1 MLDPVVNAA
10 RILWEFYNVHKDPV
24 NLLLTTAFSGFGLT
38 GLNWW
43 REKQQKRRRARIAGD
58 SLPFRVVRPNQDV
71 FPAIFGRERAEYLY
85 PSLIDWDIPL
95 QDRELDINHL
105 AEIIRLLNDDQWVI
119 ITGPAGIGK
128 TREMAEVAL
137 RFIRRG
143 WTVMVF
149 TGTLEGDQFPREQ
162 FLDVRRNVLFIF
174 DDLHIQ
180 MRRSE
185 PTRENRATE
194 EQSLPTDR
202 PLQERLLAALDHCDS
217 VHIPDTRIKVLATA
231 RDETVSD
238 DPRLVSP
245 WEMLQWERYPLWR
258 RFTRYRLPKPENQA
272 VASWLERVSNL
283 TGIQLECPPEE
294 IAGCNDG
301 TFQNLVNNFEILL
314 AGDSQEGRSLS
325 LSRENFKDTLRGS
338 WEKCYQDAFKLEPLA
353 KELYDAVYLLQQ
365 ANIPLKAFVVER
377 VALMLVRGNRWQKVR
392 YQWRIKKALEKLEAR
407 EGILSPRDGQIEGKD
422 KLLSLED
429 YLEKLLGL
437 FLALLDR
444 FPVEVKEAL
453 DKVSNK
459 LYDKQNYTESLR
471 GYDALVKYFPED
483 ETFQLMR
490 GNNLYYLVRYADALD
505 CFNQATEIKPDYFR
519 AWTNKGLIIEKI
531 DVLEGAEKEATALE
545 YYDRALAI
553 NPDDA
558 LTLVNKG
565 SLLGELGKKE
575 EALELYKQAINND
588 PNYYRAY
595 YAQGLEFSE
604 MNRYEESIS
613 AYAQA
618 IEVKP
623 DFVAAWLGKG
633 NQLANLGRYEEALS
647 AYQEAIRLKPD
658 DEAAWYN
665 KGLIFGNLK
674 RYEEALSAYQEAIRL
689 KPDYEAAWHNK
700 GNQLANLGRYEEA
713 LSAYE
718 EAIRLKPDY
727 TSAIDSRNLVINKTY
742 SIRKRLN
749 FYENELSKLKNGN
762 DKNLIILVIDYLEL
776 SKISKY
782 ELDNDIL
789 SYQLLYKAYQLSSLN
804 NLPVVERCSAL
815 LKKVYLYP
823 SLLISLAR
831 YKEADEYIKNWLPIF
846 QDSNDREGM
855 DAMLDPQ
862 TVQSSSSLLNIGN
875 ELGDLGRYEEAI
887 AAYDEAIKIDPND
900 PDLWHN
906 KGNQLANLGRYEE
919 ALSAYEEAIRL
930 KPDYEA
936 AWYSKGA
943 CLGNLGRYEEAIA
956 AYDEAIKLKADYIE
970 AIFNKAMLLKE
981 LGHQDIANQQFH
993 LIVETCQQ
1001 YKNKDNQTIDFWN
1014 VYAASLTCL
1023 GQYEDV
1029 EQILQKAIASN
1040 PNYPPTN
1047 YNLAC
1052 YYAIQDNIP
1061 LAVEYLAKAIQLRSI
1076 NREQAKKDPD
1086 FDKIRQDPRFIEL
1099 ISDNF

>member
-258 RFTRYRLPKPENQA
+258 RFTRYRLPRPENQA
-272 VASWLERVSNL
+272 AASWLVNVSNR

-294 IAGCNDG
+294 IAQRNDG

-338 WEKCYQDAFKLEPLA
+338 WKKCYQDAFKLEPLA
-353 KELYDAVYLLQQ
+353 KELYDAVDLLQQ

-407 EGILSPRDGQIEGKD
+407 EGILSPRDGQIEGKGE
-422 KLLSLED
+422 LLSLED

-483 ETFQLMR
+483 ETFQKMR
-490 GNNLYYLVRYADALD
+490 GNNLY
-505 CFNQATEIKPDYFR
+505 C
-519 AWTNKGLIIEKI
+519 
-531 DVLEGAEKEATALE
+531 
-545 YYDRALAI
+545 
-553 NPDDA
+553 
-558 LTLVNKG
+558 
-565 SLLGELGKKE
+565 
-575 EALELYKQAINND
+575 LEL
-588 PNYYRAY
+588 
-595 YAQGLEFSE
+595 
-604 MNRYEESIS
+604 
-613 AYAQA
+613 
-618 IEVKP
+618 
-623 DFVAAWLGKG
+623 
-633 NQLANLGRYEEALS
+633 YEEALS
-647 AYQEAIRLKPD
+647 ADEQVVRLKPNS
-658 DEAAWYN
+658 ELPWLN
-665 KGLIFGNLK
+665 KGLTFGKLK
-674 RYEEALSAYQEAIRL
+674 
-689 KPDYEAAWHNK
+689 
-700 GNQLANLGRYEEA
+700 RYEEA

-727 TSAIDSRNLVINKTY
+727 EAAWLNKG
-742 SIRKRLN
+742 S
-749 FYENELSKLKNGN
+749 
-762 DKNLIILVIDYLEL
+762 
-776 SKISKY
+776 
-782 ELDNDIL
+782 
-789 SYQLLYKAYQLSSLN
+789 QLA
-804 NLPVVERCSAL
+804 
-815 LKKVYLYP
+815 
-823 SLLISLAR
+823 
-831 YKEADEYIKNWLPIF
+831 
-846 QDSNDREGM
+846 
-855 DAMLDPQ
+855 
-862 TVQSSSSLLNIGN
+862 
-875 ELGDLGRYEEAI
+875 DLGRYEEALS
-887 AAYDEAIKIDPND
+887 AYDEAIRLK
-900 PDLWHN
+900 PDYEVAWAV

-930 KPDYEA
+930 KPDYET
-936 AWYSKGA
+936 AWFCKGSQ
-943 CLGNLGRYEEAIA
+943 LGNLERYEEAIA
-956 AYDEAIKLKADYIE
+956 AYDEAIKFKADYIE
-970 AIFNKAMLLKE
+970 AIFNKAILLKK
-981 LGHQDIANQQFH
+981 LGHQDIVNQQFH

-1023 GQYEDV
+1023 GQYEEV
-1029 EQILQKAIASN
+1029 EQILQKALAIN
-1040 PNYPPTN
+1040 PNHPNTN

-1061 LAVEYLAKAIQLRSI
+1061 LAVEYLAKAIQLRPSD
-1076 NREQAKKDPD
+1076 REQAKKDSD

>member
-105 AEIIRLLNDDQWVI
+105 AEIIKFLNDDKWVI
-119 ITGPAGIGK
+119 ITGPTGIGK
-128 TREMAEVAL
+128 TREMAEVAH
-137 RFIRRG
+137 RFSRRG

-149 TGTLEGDQFPREQ
+149 TGILEGDRFPQEQ
-162 FLDVRRNVLFIF
+162 FQDVRRNVLFVF

-180 MRRSE
+180 MRRSQ

-202 PLQERLLAALDHCDS
+202 PLQERLLAALDHCDRFY
-217 VHIPDTRIKVLATA
+217 IPDRRIKVLATA

-407 EGILSPRDGQIEGKD
+407 EGILSPRDGQIEGKG

-453 DKVSNK
+453 DKVSDK

-471 GYDALVKYFPED
+471 GYDALVKYFPKD
-483 ETFQLMR
+483 ENFQLMR
-490 GNNLYYLVRYADALD
+490 GNSLYYLKMYEEAISACEEAIRL
-505 CFNQATEIKPDYFR
+505 KSDYEA
-519 AWTNKGLIIEKI
+519 AWYNKGVI
-531 DVLEGAEKEATALE
+531 
-545 YYDRALAI
+545 
-553 NPDDA
+553 
-558 LTLVNKG
+558 
-565 SLLGELGKKE
+565 
-575 EALELYKQAINND
+575 
-588 PNYYRAY
+588 
-595 YAQGLEFSE
+595 F
-604 MNRYEESIS
+604 
-613 AYAQA
+613 
-618 IEVKP
+618 
-623 DFVAAWLGKG
+623 G
-633 NQLANLGRYEEALS
+633 NLKRYEEALS
-647 AYQEAIRLKPD
+647 AYDEAIRLKPD

-936 AWYSKGA
+936 AWLNKGNQLA
-943 CLGNLGRYEEAIA
+943 NLGRYEEALSAYDEAIRLKPDYEAAWFCKGSQLGNLGRYEEAIA

-1023 GQYEDV
+1023 GQYEEV
-1029 EQILQKAIASN
+1029 EQILQKALAIN
-1040 PNYPPTN
+1040 PNHPNTN

-1061 LAVEYLAKAIQLRSI
+1061 LAVEYLAKAIQLRPSD
-1076 NREQAKKDPD
+1076 REQAKKDSD

>member
-180 MRRSE
+180 MRRSQ

-258 RFTRYRLPKPENQA
+258 RFTRYRLPRPENQA
-272 VASWLERVSNL
+272 AASWLVNVSNR

-294 IAGCNDG
+294 IAQRNDG

-338 WEKCYQDAFKLEPLA
+338 WKKCYQDAFKLEPLA
-353 KELYDAVYLLQQ
+353 KELYDAVDLLQQ

-407 EGILSPRDGQIEGKD
+407 EGILSPRDGQIEGKGE
-422 KLLSLED
+422 LLSLED

-483 ETFQLMR
+483 ETFQKMR
-490 GNNLYYLVRYADALD
+490 GNNLY
-505 CFNQATEIKPDYFR
+505 C
-519 AWTNKGLIIEKI
+519 
-531 DVLEGAEKEATALE
+531 
-545 YYDRALAI
+545 
-553 NPDDA
+553 
-558 LTLVNKG
+558 
-565 SLLGELGKKE
+565 
-575 EALELYKQAINND
+575 LEL
-588 PNYYRAY
+588 
-595 YAQGLEFSE
+595 
-604 MNRYEESIS
+604 
-613 AYAQA
+613 
-618 IEVKP
+618 
-623 DFVAAWLGKG
+623 
-633 NQLANLGRYEEALS
+633 YEEALS
-647 AYQEAIRLKPD
+647 ADEQVVRLKPNS
-658 DEAAWYN
+658 ELPWLN
-665 KGLIFGNLK
+665 KGLTFGKLK
-674 RYEEALSAYQEAIRL
+674 
-689 KPDYEAAWHNK
+689 
-700 GNQLANLGRYEEA
+700 RYEEA

-718 EAIRLKPDY
+718 EAIRL
-727 TSAIDSRNLVINKTY
+727 
-742 SIRKRLN
+742 
-749 FYENELSKLKNGN
+749 
-762 DKNLIILVIDYLEL
+762 
-776 SKISKY
+776 
-782 ELDNDIL
+782 
-789 SYQLLYKAYQLSSLN
+789 
-804 NLPVVERCSAL
+804 
-815 LKKVYLYP
+815 
-823 SLLISLAR
+823 
-831 YKEADEYIKNWLPIF
+831 
-846 QDSNDREGM
+846 
-855 DAMLDPQ
+855 
-862 TVQSSSSLLNIGN
+862 
-875 ELGDLGRYEEAI
+875 
-887 AAYDEAIKIDPND
+887 
-900 PDLWHN
+900 
-906 KGNQLANLGRYEE
+906 
-919 ALSAYEEAIRL
+919 
-930 KPDYEA
+930 
-936 AWYSKGA
+936 
-943 CLGNLGRYEEAIA
+943 
-956 AYDEAIKLKADYIE
+956 
-970 AIFNKAMLLKE
+970 
-981 LGHQDIANQQFH
+981 
-993 LIVETCQQ
+993 
-1001 YKNKDNQTIDFWN
+1001 
-1014 VYAASLTCL
+1014 
-1023 GQYEDV
+1023 
-1029 EQILQKAIASN
+1029 
-1040 PNYPPTN
+1040 
-1047 YNLAC
+1047 
-1052 YYAIQDNIP
+1052 
-1061 LAVEYLAKAIQLRSI
+1061 
-1076 NREQAKKDPD
+1076 
-1086 FDKIRQDPRFIEL
+1086 
-1099 ISDNF
+1099 

>member
-119 ITGPAGIGK
+119 ITGPTGIGK
-128 TREMAEVAL
+128 TREMAEVAH
-137 RFIRRG
+137 RFSRRG

-149 TGTLEGDQFPREQ
+149 TGILEGDRFPQEQ
-162 FLDVRRNVLFIF
+162 FQDVRRNVLFVF

-180 MRRSE
+180 MRRSQ

-407 EGILSPRDGQIEGKD
+407 EGILSPRDGQIEGKGE
-422 KLLSLED
+422 LLSLED

-453 DKVSNK
+453 DKVSDK

-483 ETFQLMR
+483 ETFQKMR
-490 GNNLYYLVRYADALD
+490 GNNLYCLELYEEALSADEQVVRLKPNSELPWLNKGLTFGKLKRYEEALS
-505 CFNQATEIKPDYFR
+505 AYEEAIRLKPDYEA
-519 AWTNKGLIIEKI
+519 AWL
-531 DVLEGAEKEATALE
+531 
-545 YYDRALAI
+545 
-553 NPDDA
+553 
-558 LTLVNKG
+558 NKG
-565 SLLGELGKKE
+565 SQLADLGRYE
-575 EALELYKQAINND
+575 EALSAYEEAIRLKPDYEAAWLGKGNQLANL
-588 PNYYRAY
+588 
-595 YAQGLEFSE
+595 G
-604 MNRYEESIS
+604 RYEEALS
-613 AYAQA
+613 AYEEA
-618 IEVKP
+618 IRLKP
-623 DFVAAWLGKG
+623 DYEAAWLGKGNQLGNLGRYEEALSAYEEAIRLKPDYEAAWLGKG

-647 AYQEAIRLKPD
+647 AYQ
-658 DEAAWYN
+658 
-665 KGLIFGNLK
+665 
-674 RYEEALSAYQEAIRL
+674 
-689 KPDYEAAWHNK
+689 
-700 GNQLANLGRYEEA
+700 
-713 LSAYE
+713 

-919 ALSAYEEAIRL
+919 ALSAYDEAIRL
-930 KPDYEA
+930 KPDYDY
-936 AWYSKGA
+936 AWLNKGNQ
-943 CLGNLGRYEEAIA
+943 LENLERYEEAIA

-970 AIFNKAMLLKE
+970 AIFNKAILLKK
-981 LGHQDIANQQFH
+981 LGHQDIGNQQFH
-993 LIVETCQQ
+993 LIIETCQQ

-1023 GQYEDV
+1023 GQYEEV
-1029 EQILQKAIASN
+1029 EQILQKALAIN
-1040 PNYPPTN
+1040 PNHPNTN

-1061 LAVEYLAKAIQLRSI
+1061 LAVEYLAKAIQLRPSD
-1076 NREQAKKDPD
+1076 REQAKKDSD

>member
-119 ITGPAGIGK
+119 ITGPTGIGK
-128 TREMAEVAL
+128 TREMAEVAH
-137 RFIRRG
+137 RFSRRG

-149 TGTLEGDQFPREQ
+149 TGILEGDRFPQEQ
-162 FLDVRRNVLFIF
+162 FQDVRRNVLFVF

-407 EGILSPRDGQIEGKD
+407 EGILSPRDGQIEGKGE
-422 KLLSLED
+422 LLSLED

-444 FPVEVKEAL
+444 FPLEVKEAL

-459 LYDKQNYTESLR
+459 LYDEQNYTESLR
-471 GYDALVKYFPED
+471 GYDSLVKYFPKD
-483 ETFQLMR
+483 ENFQLMR
-490 GNNLYYLVRYADALD
+490 GNSLYYL
-505 CFNQATEIKPDYFR
+505 K
-519 AWTNKGLIIEKI
+519 
-531 DVLEGAEKEATALE
+531 
-545 YYDRALAI
+545 
-553 NPDDA
+553 
-558 LTLVNKG
+558 
-565 SLLGELGKKE
+565 
-575 EALELYKQAINND
+575 
-588 PNYYRAY
+588 
-595 YAQGLEFSE
+595 
-604 MNRYEESIS
+604 M
-613 AYAQA
+613 
-618 IEVKP
+618 
-623 DFVAAWLGKG
+623 
-633 NQLANLGRYEEALS
+633 YEEALS
-647 AYQEAIRLKPD
+647 AYEEAIRLKPD
-658 DEAAWYN
+658 YDYAWYN

-689 KPDYEAAWHNK
+689 KPDDDYAWLNK
-700 GNQLANLGRYEEA
+700 GNQLENLGRYEEA
-713 LSAYE
+713 LSAYQ

-875 ELGDLGRYEEAI
+875 ELGDLGRYEEA
-887 AAYDEAIKIDPND
+887 
-900 PDLWHN
+900 
-906 KGNQLANLGRYEE
+906 
-919 ALSAYEEAIRL
+919 LSAYEEAIRL
-930 KPDYEA
+930 KPDYET
-936 AWYSKGA
+936 AWFCKGSQ
-943 CLGNLGRYEEAIA
+943 LGNLERYEEAIA

-1023 GQYEDV
+1023 GQYEEV
-1029 EQILQKAIASN
+1029 EQILQKALAIN
-1040 PNYPPTN
+1040 PNHPNTN

-1061 LAVEYLAKAIQLRSI
+1061 LAVEYLAKAIQLRPSD
-1076 NREQAKKDPD
+1076 REQAKKDSD

>member
-180 MRRSE
+180 MRRSQ

-258 RFTRYRLPKPENQA
+258 RFTRYRLPRPENQA
-272 VASWLERVSNL
+272 AASWLVNVSNR

-294 IAGCNDG
+294 IAQRNDG

-353 KELYDAVYLLQQ
+353 KELYDAVDLLQQ

-407 EGILSPRDGQIEGKD
+407 EGILSPRDGQIEGKGE
-422 KLLSLED
+422 LLSLED

-459 LYDKQNYTESLR
+459 LYDEQNYTESLR
-471 GYDALVKYFPED
+471 GYDSLVKYFPED
-483 ETFQLMR
+483 ETFQKMR
-490 GNNLYYLVRYADALD
+490 GNNLYYLELYEEAISAYEEAIRL
-505 CFNQATEIKPDYFR
+505 KPDY
-519 AWTNKGLIIEKI
+519 E
-531 DVLEGAEKEATALE
+531 
-545 YYDRALAI
+545 
-553 NPDDA
+553 
-558 LTLVNKG
+558 
-565 SLLGELGKKE
+565 
-575 EALELYKQAINND
+575 
-588 PNYYRAY
+588 
-595 YAQGLEFSE
+595 
-604 MNRYEESIS
+604 
-613 AYAQA
+613 
-618 IEVKP
+618 
-623 DFVAAWLGKG
+623 AAWLGKGNQLANLGRYEEALSAYEEAIRLKPDYEAAWLGKGNQLANLGRYEEALSAYDEAIRLKPDYEAAWLNKG

-658 DEAAWYN
+658 YEAAWLG
-665 KGLIFGNLK
+665 KGNQLADLG
-674 RYEEALSAYQEAIRL
+674 RYEEALSAYEEAIRL

-727 TSAIDSRNLVINKTY
+727 DYAW
-742 SIRKRLN
+742 
-749 FYENELSKLKNGN
+749 NGKGN
-762 DKNLIILVIDYLEL
+762 
-776 SKISKY
+776 
-782 ELDNDIL
+782 
-789 SYQLLYKAYQLSSLN
+789 QL
-804 NLPVVERCSAL
+804 
-815 LKKVYLYP
+815 
-823 SLLISLAR
+823 
-831 YKEADEYIKNWLPIF
+831 
-846 QDSNDREGM
+846 
-855 DAMLDPQ
+855 
-862 TVQSSSSLLNIGN
+862 GN
-875 ELGDLGRYEEAI
+875 LGRYEEALS
-887 AAYDEAIKIDPND
+887 AYEEAIRLKPNNEVG
-900 PDLWHN
+900 WTG
-906 KGNQLANLGRYEE
+906 KGNQLGNLGRYEE

-930 KPDYEA
+930 KPDYET
-936 AWYSKGA
+936 AWFCKGSQ
-943 CLGNLGRYEEAIA
+943 LGNLERYEEAIA
-956 AYDEAIKLKADYIE
+956 AYDEAIKLKAI
-970 AIFNKAMLLKE
+970 LLKK
-981 LGHQDIANQQFH
+981 LGHQDIGNQQFH
-993 LIVETCQQ
+993 LIIETCQQ

-1023 GQYEDV
+1023 GQYEEV
-1029 EQILQKAIASN
+1029 EQILQKALAIN
-1040 PNYPPTN
+1040 PNHPNTN

-1061 LAVEYLAKAIQLRSI
+1061 LAVEYLAKAIQLRPSD
-1076 NREQAKKDPD
+1076 REQAKKDSD

>member
-119 ITGPAGIGK
+119 ITGPTGIGK
-128 TREMAEVAL
+128 TREMAEVAH
-137 RFIRRG
+137 RFSRRG

-149 TGTLEGDQFPREQ
+149 TGILEGDRFPQEQ
-162 FLDVRRNVLFIF
+162 FQDVRRNVLFVF

-180 MRRSE
+180 MRRSQ

-272 VASWLERVSNL
+272 AASWLVNVSNR

-294 IAGCNDG
+294 IAQRNDG

-407 EGILSPRDGQIEGKD
+407 EGILSPRDGQIEGKGE
-422 KLLSLED
+422 LLSLED

-444 FPVEVKEAL
+444 FPLEVKEAL

-459 LYDKQNYTESLR
+459 LYDEQNYTESLR
-471 GYDALVKYFPED
+471 GYDSLVKYFPKD
-483 ETFQLMR
+483 ENFQLMR
-490 GNNLYYLVRYADALD
+490 GNSLYYLKMYEEALS
-505 CFNQATEIKPDYFR
+505 AYEEAIRLKPDYDY
-519 AWTNKGLIIEKI
+519 AWYNKGFI
-531 DVLEGAEKEATALE
+531 
-545 YYDRALAI
+545 
-553 NPDDA
+553 
-558 LTLVNKG
+558 
-565 SLLGELGKKE
+565 
-575 EALELYKQAINND
+575 
-588 PNYYRAY
+588 
-595 YAQGLEFSE
+595 F
-604 MNRYEESIS
+604 
-613 AYAQA
+613 
-618 IEVKP
+618 
-623 DFVAAWLGKG
+623 G
-633 NQLANLGRYEEALS
+633 NLKRYEEALS
-647 AYQEAIRLKPD
+647 AYDEAIRLKPD

-674 RYEEALSAYQEAIRL
+674 RYEEALSACNQAIKL
-689 KPDYEAAWHNK
+689 KPDYEVAWAVK

-919 ALSAYEEAIRL
+919 ALSAYDEAIRL
-930 KPDYEA
+930 KPDYDY
-936 AWYSKGA
+936 AWLNKGNQ
-943 CLGNLGRYEEAIA
+943 LENLERYEEAIA

-970 AIFNKAMLLKE
+970 AIFNKAILLKK
-981 LGHQDIANQQFH
+981 LGHQDIGNQQFH
-993 LIVETCQQ
+993 LIIETCQQ

-1023 GQYEDV
+1023 GQYEEV
-1029 EQILQKAIASN
+1029 EQILQKALAIN
-1040 PNYPPTN
+1040 PNHPNTN

-1061 LAVEYLAKAIQLRSI
+1061 LAVEYLAKAIQLRPSD
-1076 NREQAKKDPD
+1076 REQAKKDSD

>member
-180 MRRSE
+180 MRRSQ

-258 RFTRYRLPKPENQA
+258 RFTRYRLPRPENQA
-272 VASWLERVSNL
+272 AASWLVNVSNR

-294 IAGCNDG
+294 IAQRNDG

-353 KELYDAVYLLQQ
+353 KELYDAVDLLQQ

-407 EGILSPRDGQIEGKD
+407 EGILSPRDGQIEGKGE
-422 KLLSLED
+422 LLSLED

-459 LYDKQNYTESLR
+459 LYDEQNYTESLR
-471 GYDALVKYFPED
+471 GYDSLVKYFPED
-483 ETFQLMR
+483 ETFQKMR
-490 GNNLYYLVRYADALD
+490 GNNLYYLELYEEAISAYEEAIRL
-505 CFNQATEIKPDYFR
+505 KPDY
-519 AWTNKGLIIEKI
+519 E
-531 DVLEGAEKEATALE
+531 
-545 YYDRALAI
+545 
-553 NPDDA
+553 
-558 LTLVNKG
+558 
-565 SLLGELGKKE
+565 
-575 EALELYKQAINND
+575 
-588 PNYYRAY
+588 
-595 YAQGLEFSE
+595 
-604 MNRYEESIS
+604 
-613 AYAQA
+613 
-618 IEVKP
+618 
-623 DFVAAWLGKG
+623 AAWLGKGNQLANLGRYEEALSAYEEAIRLKPDYEAAWLGKGNQLANLGRYEEALSAYDEAIRLKPDYEAAWLNKG

-658 DEAAWYN
+658 YEAAWLG
-665 KGLIFGNLK
+665 KGNQLADLG
-674 RYEEALSAYQEAIRL
+674 RYEEALSAYEEAIRL

-727 TSAIDSRNLVINKTY
+727 
-742 SIRKRLN
+742 
-749 FYENELSKLKNGN
+749 
-762 DKNLIILVIDYLEL
+762 
-776 SKISKY
+776 
-782 ELDNDIL
+782 
-789 SYQLLYKAYQLSSLN
+789 
-804 NLPVVERCSAL
+804 
-815 LKKVYLYP
+815 
-823 SLLISLAR
+823 
-831 YKEADEYIKNWLPIF
+831 EA
-846 QDSNDREGM
+846 
-855 DAMLDPQ
+855 A
-862 TVQSSSSLLNIGN
+862 
-875 ELGDLGRYEEAI
+875 
-887 AAYDEAIKIDPND
+887 
-900 PDLWHN
+900 WHN

-930 KPDYEA
+930 KPDYDY
-936 AWYSKGA
+936 AWNGKGNQ
-943 CLGNLGRYEEAIA
+943 LGNLGRYEEALSAYEEAIRLKPNNEVGWTGKGNQLGNLGRYEEALSAYEEAIRLKPDYETAWFCKGSQLGNLERYEEAIA

-970 AIFNKAMLLKE
+970 AIFNKAILLKK
-981 LGHQDIANQQFH
+981 LGHQDIGNQQFH
-993 LIVETCQQ
+993 LIIETCQQ

-1023 GQYEDV
+1023 GQYEEV
-1029 EQILQKAIASN
+1029 EQILQKALAIN
-1040 PNYPPTN
+1040 PNHPNTN

-1061 LAVEYLAKAIQLRSI
+1061 LAVEYLAKAIQLRPSD
-1076 NREQAKKDPD
+1076 REQAKKDSD

>member
-105 AEIIRLLNDDQWVI
+105 AEIIKFLNDDKWVI
-119 ITGPAGIGK
+119 ITGPTGIGK
-128 TREMAEVAL
+128 TREMAEVAH
-137 RFIRRG
+137 RFSRRG

-149 TGTLEGDQFPREQ
+149 TGILEGDRFPQEQ
-162 FLDVRRNVLFIF
+162 FQDVRRNVLFVF

-180 MRRSE
+180 MRRSQ

-202 PLQERLLAALDHCDS
+202 PLQERLLAALDHCDRFY
-217 VHIPDTRIKVLATA
+217 IPDRRIKVLATA

-407 EGILSPRDGQIEGKD
+407 EGILSPRDGQIEGKG

-459 LYDKQNYTESLR
+459 LYDEQNYTESLR
-471 GYDALVKYFPED
+471 GYDSLVKYFPED
-483 ETFQLMR
+483 ETFQKMR
-490 GNNLYYLVRYADALD
+490 GNNLYCLELYEEALSADEQVVRLKPNSELPWLNKGLTFGKLKRYEEALS
-505 CFNQATEIKPDYFR
+505 AYEEAIRLKPDYEA
-519 AWTNKGLIIEKI
+519 AWL
-531 DVLEGAEKEATALE
+531 
-545 YYDRALAI
+545 
-553 NPDDA
+553 
-558 LTLVNKG
+558 NKG
-565 SLLGELGKKE
+565 SQLADLGRYE
-575 EALELYKQAINND
+575 EALSAYDEAIRLKPDYEAAWLGKGNQLAD
-588 PNYYRAY
+588 L
-595 YAQGLEFSE
+595 G
-604 MNRYEESIS
+604 RYEEALS
-613 AYAQA
+613 AYEEA
-618 IEVKP
+618 IRLKP
-623 DFVAAWLGKG
+623 DYEAAWLGKGNQLANLGRYEEALSAYDEAIRLKPDYEAAWLGKGNQLADLGRYEEALSAYEEAIRLKPDYDYAWNGKGNQLGNLGRYEEALSAYEEAIRLKPDYEAAWHNKGNQLANLGRYEEALSAYDEAIRLKPDYEAAWLGKG

-658 DEAAWYN
+658 DEAAWLG
-665 KGLIFGNLK
+665 KGNQLANLGRYEEALSAYDEAIRLKPDYEAAWLGKGNQLANLG

-689 KPDYEAAWHNK
+689 KPDDDYAWNGK

-713 LSAYE
+713 LSACNQ
-718 EAIRLKPDY
+718 AIKLKPDY
-727 TSAIDSRNLVINKTY
+727 EVAWAV
-742 SIRKRLN
+742 
-749 FYENELSKLKNGN
+749 
-762 DKNLIILVIDYLEL
+762 
-776 SKISKY
+776 
-782 ELDNDIL
+782 
-789 SYQLLYKAYQLSSLN
+789 
-804 NLPVVERCSAL
+804 
-815 LKKVYLYP
+815 
-823 SLLISLAR
+823 
-831 YKEADEYIKNWLPIF
+831 
-846 QDSNDREGM
+846 
-855 DAMLDPQ
+855 
-862 TVQSSSSLLNIGN
+862 
-875 ELGDLGRYEEAI
+875 
-887 AAYDEAIKIDPND
+887 
-900 PDLWHN
+900 

-936 AWYSKGA
+936 AWFCKGSQ
-943 CLGNLGRYEEAIA
+943 LGNLERYEEAIA

-970 AIFNKAMLLKE
+970 AIFNKAILLKK
-981 LGHQDIANQQFH
+981 LGHQDIGNQQFH
-993 LIVETCQQ
+993 LIIETCQQ

-1023 GQYEDV
+1023 GQYEEV
-1029 EQILQKAIASN
+1029 EQILQKALAIN
-1040 PNYPPTN
+1040 PNHPNTN

-1061 LAVEYLAKAIQLRSI
+1061 LAVEYLAKAIQLRPSD
-1076 NREQAKKDPD
+1076 REQAKKDSD

>member
-180 MRRSE
+180 MRRSQ

-258 RFTRYRLPKPENQA
+258 RFTRYRLPRPENQA
-272 VASWLERVSNL
+272 AASWLVNVSNR

-294 IAGCNDG
+294 IAQRNDG

-338 WEKCYQDAFKLEPLA
+338 WKKCYQDAFKLEPLA
-353 KELYDAVYLLQQ
+353 KELYDAVDLLQQ

-407 EGILSPRDGQIEGKD
+407 EGILSPRDGQIEGKGE
-422 KLLSLED
+422 LLSLED

-459 LYDKQNYTESLR
+459 LYDEQNYTESLR
-471 GYDALVKYFPED
+471 GYDSLVKYFPED
-483 ETFQLMR
+483 ETFQKMR
-490 GNNLYYLVRYADALD
+490 GNNLYYL
-505 CFNQATEIKPDYFR
+505 
-519 AWTNKGLIIEKI
+519 
-531 DVLEGAEKEATALE
+531 
-545 YYDRALAI
+545 
-553 NPDDA
+553 
-558 LTLVNKG
+558 
-565 SLLGELGKKE
+565 EL
-575 EALELYKQAINND
+575 
-588 PNYYRAY
+588 
-595 YAQGLEFSE
+595 
-604 MNRYEESIS
+604 
-613 AYAQA
+613 
-618 IEVKP
+618 
-623 DFVAAWLGKG
+623 
-633 NQLANLGRYEEALS
+633 YEEAIS
-647 AYQEAIRLKPD
+647 ACEEAIRLKSD
-658 DEAAWYN
+658 YEAAWYN
-665 KGLIFGNLK
+665 KGVIFGNLK
-674 RYEEALSAYQEAIRL
+674 RYEEALSAYDEAIRL
-689 KPDYEAAWHNK
+689 KPDYEDAWVNK
-700 GNQLANLGRYEEA
+700 GNQLGNLGRYEEALSVCEGAIRLKPDRDVAWYNTVWYNKGVYLENLGRYEEA
-713 LSAYE
+713 LSAYD
-718 EAIRLKPDY
+718 EAIRLKPD
-727 TSAIDSRNLVINKTY
+727 
-742 SIRKRLN
+742 
-749 FYENELSKLKNGN
+749 
-762 DKNLIILVIDYLEL
+762 
-776 SKISKY
+776 
-782 ELDNDIL
+782 
-789 SYQLLYKAYQLSSLN
+789 
-804 NLPVVERCSAL
+804 
-815 LKKVYLYP
+815 
-823 SLLISLAR
+823 
-831 YKEADEYIKNWLPIF
+831 
-846 QDSNDREGM
+846 
-855 DAMLDPQ
+855 
-862 TVQSSSSLLNIGN
+862 
-875 ELGDLGRYEEAI
+875 
-887 AAYDEAIKIDPND
+887 DEAAWNR
-900 PDLWHN
+900 

-936 AWYSKGA
+936 AWVGKGNQLA
-943 CLGNLGRYEEAIA
+943 NLGRYEEALSAYEEAIRLKPDYDYAWNGKGNQLANLGRYEEALSAYEEAIRLKPDYDYAWNGKGNQLANLGRYEEALSAYEEAIRLKPDYEAAWHNKGNQLADLGRYEEALSAYQEAIRLKPDYEAAWLGKGNQLANLGRYEEALSAYDEAIRLKPDYEAAWLGKGNQLANLGRYEEALSAYDEAIRLKPDYEAAWLNKGNQLANLGRYEEALSAYEEAIRLKPDYETAWFCKGSQLGNLERYEEAIA

-1023 GQYEDV
+1023 GQYEEV
-1029 EQILQKAIASN
+1029 EQILQKALAIN
-1040 PNYPPTN
+1040 PNHPNTN

-1061 LAVEYLAKAIQLRSI
+1061 LAVEYLAKAIQLRPSD
-1076 NREQAKKDPD
+1076 REQAKKDSD

>member
-119 ITGPAGIGK
+119 ITGPTGIGK
-128 TREMAEVAL
+128 TREMAEVAH
-137 RFIRRG
+137 RFSRRG

-149 TGTLEGDQFPREQ
+149 TGILEGDRFPQEQ
-162 FLDVRRNVLFIF
+162 FQDVRRNVLFVF

-180 MRRSE
+180 MRRSQ

-294 IAGCNDG
+294 IAQRNDG

-407 EGILSPRDGQIEGKD
+407 EGILSPRDGQIEGKGE
-422 KLLSLED
+422 LLSLED

-444 FPVEVKEAL
+444 FPLEVKEAL

-471 GYDALVKYFPED
+471 GYDSLVKYFPKD
-483 ETFQLMR
+483 ENFQLMR
-490 GNNLYYLVRYADALD
+490 GNSLYYL
-505 CFNQATEIKPDYFR
+505 K
-519 AWTNKGLIIEKI
+519 
-531 DVLEGAEKEATALE
+531 
-545 YYDRALAI
+545 
-553 NPDDA
+553 
-558 LTLVNKG
+558 
-565 SLLGELGKKE
+565 
-575 EALELYKQAINND
+575 
-588 PNYYRAY
+588 
-595 YAQGLEFSE
+595 
-604 MNRYEESIS
+604 M
-613 AYAQA
+613 
-618 IEVKP
+618 
-623 DFVAAWLGKG
+623 
-633 NQLANLGRYEEALS
+633 YEEALS
-647 AYQEAIRLKPD
+647 AYEEAIRLKPD
-658 DEAAWYN
+658 YDYAWYN

-689 KPDYEAAWHNK
+689 KPDDEAAWHNK
-700 GNQLANLGRYEEA
+700 GNQLADLGRYEEALSAYDEAIRLKPDYEAAWLGKGNQLGNLGRYEEA
-713 LSAYE
+713 LSACNQ
-718 EAIRLKPDY
+718 AIKLKPDY
-727 TSAIDSRNLVINKTY
+727 EVAWAV
-742 SIRKRLN
+742 
-749 FYENELSKLKNGN
+749 
-762 DKNLIILVIDYLEL
+762 
-776 SKISKY
+776 
-782 ELDNDIL
+782 
-789 SYQLLYKAYQLSSLN
+789 
-804 NLPVVERCSAL
+804 
-815 LKKVYLYP
+815 
-823 SLLISLAR
+823 
-831 YKEADEYIKNWLPIF
+831 
-846 QDSNDREGM
+846 
-855 DAMLDPQ
+855 
-862 TVQSSSSLLNIGN
+862 
-875 ELGDLGRYEEAI
+875 
-887 AAYDEAIKIDPND
+887 
-900 PDLWHN
+900 
-906 KGNQLANLGRYEE
+906 KGNQLGNLGRYEE

-930 KPDYEA
+930 KPDYET
-936 AWYSKGA
+936 AWFCKGSQ
-943 CLGNLGRYEEAIA
+943 LGNLERYEEAIA

-970 AIFNKAMLLKE
+970 AIFNKAILLKK
-981 LGHQDIANQQFH
+981 LGHQDIGNQQFH
-993 LIVETCQQ
+993 LIIETCQQ

-1023 GQYEDV
+1023 GQYEEV
-1029 EQILQKAIASN
+1029 EQILQKALAIN
-1040 PNYPPTN
+1040 PNHPNTN

-1061 LAVEYLAKAIQLRSI
+1061 LAVEYLAKAIQLRPSD
-1076 NREQAKKDPD
+1076 REQAKKDSD

>member
-105 AEIIRLLNDDQWVI
+105 AEIIRLLNDDLWVI

-180 MRRSE
+180 MRRSQ

-258 RFTRYRLPKPENQA
+258 RFTRYRLPRPENQA
-272 VASWLERVSNL
+272 AASWLVNVSNR

-294 IAGCNDG
+294 IAQRNDG

-353 KELYDAVYLLQQ
+353 KELYDAVDLLQQ

-407 EGILSPRDGQIEGKD
+407 EGILSPRDGQIEGKGE
-422 KLLSLED
+422 LLSLED

-459 LYDKQNYTESLR
+459 LYDKENYAESLR
-471 GYDALVKYFPED
+471 GYDALVKYFPKD
-483 ETFQLMR
+483 ENFQLMR

-505 CFNQATEIKPDYFR
+505 CFNRATEIKPDYFR
-519 AWTNKGLIIEKI
+519 AWTNKGSTIQKVG
-531 DVLEGAEKEATALE
+531 VLEGVEKEATALE
-545 YYDRALAI
+545 YFDRALAI

-565 SLLGELGKKE
+565 LLLGELGKKE

-623 DFVAAWLGKG
+623 DFVAAWVGKGNQLENLGRYEEALSAYDEAIRLKPDDEAAWLNKG

-647 AYQEAIRLKPD
+647 AYDEAIRLKPD
-658 DEAAWYN
+658 YEAAWLG
-665 KGLIFGNLK
+665 KGNQLADLG
-674 RYEEALSAYQEAIRL
+674 RYEEALSAYEEAIRL

-727 TSAIDSRNLVINKTY
+727 DYAW
-742 SIRKRLN
+742 
-749 FYENELSKLKNGN
+749 NGKGN
-762 DKNLIILVIDYLEL
+762 
-776 SKISKY
+776 
-782 ELDNDIL
+782 
-789 SYQLLYKAYQLSSLN
+789 QL
-804 NLPVVERCSAL
+804 
-815 LKKVYLYP
+815 
-823 SLLISLAR
+823 
-831 YKEADEYIKNWLPIF
+831 
-846 QDSNDREGM
+846 
-855 DAMLDPQ
+855 
-862 TVQSSSSLLNIGN
+862 GN
-875 ELGDLGRYEEAI
+875 LGRYEEALS
-887 AAYDEAIKIDPND
+887 AYEEAIRLK
-900 PDLWHN
+900 PDYDYAWN
-906 KGNQLANLGRYEE
+906 GKGNQLGNLGRYEEALSAYEEAIRLKPNNEVGWTGKGNQLGNLGRYEE

-930 KPDYEA
+930 KPDYET
-936 AWYSKGA
+936 AWFCKGSQ
-943 CLGNLGRYEEAIA
+943 LGNLERYEEAIA

-970 AIFNKAMLLKE
+970 ALFNKAILLKK
-981 LGHQDIANQQFH
+981 LGHQDIGNQQFH
-993 LIVETCQQ
+993 LIIETCQQ

-1023 GQYEDV
+1023 GQYEEV
-1029 EQILQKAIASN
+1029 EQILQKALAIN
-1040 PNYPPTN
+1040 PNHPNTN

-1061 LAVEYLAKAIQLRSI
+1061 LAVEYLAKAIQLRPSD
-1076 NREQAKKDPD
+1076 REQAKKDSD

>member
-180 MRRSE
+180 MRRSQ

-258 RFTRYRLPKPENQA
+258 RFTRYRLPRPENQA
-272 VASWLERVSNL
+272 AASWLVNVSNR

-294 IAGCNDG
+294 IAQRNDG

-338 WEKCYQDAFKLEPLA
+338 WKKCYQDAFKLEPLA
-353 KELYDAVYLLQQ
+353 KELYDAVDLLQQ

-407 EGILSPRDGQIEGKD
+407 EGILSPRDGQIEGKGE
-422 KLLSLED
+422 LLSLED

-459 LYDKQNYTESLR
+459 LYDEQNYTESLR
-471 GYDALVKYFPED
+471 GYDSLVKYFPED
-483 ETFQLMR
+483 ETFQKMR
-490 GNNLYYLVRYADALD
+490 GNNLYYL
-505 CFNQATEIKPDYFR
+505 
-519 AWTNKGLIIEKI
+519 
-531 DVLEGAEKEATALE
+531 
-545 YYDRALAI
+545 
-553 NPDDA
+553 
-558 LTLVNKG
+558 
-565 SLLGELGKKE
+565 EL
-575 EALELYKQAINND
+575 
-588 PNYYRAY
+588 
-595 YAQGLEFSE
+595 
-604 MNRYEESIS
+604 
-613 AYAQA
+613 
-618 IEVKP
+618 
-623 DFVAAWLGKG
+623 
-633 NQLANLGRYEEALS
+633 YEEAIS
-647 AYQEAIRLKPD
+647 ACEEAIRLKSD
-658 DEAAWYN
+658 YEAAWYN
-665 KGLIFGNLK
+665 KGVIFGNLK
-674 RYEEALSAYQEAIRL
+674 RYEEALSAYDEAIRL
-689 KPDYEAAWHNK
+689 KPDYEDAWVNK
-700 GNQLANLGRYEEA
+700 GNQLGNLGRYEEALSVCEGAIRLKPDRDVAWYNTVWYNKGVYLENLGRYEEA
-713 LSAYE
+713 LSAYD
-718 EAIRLKPDY
+718 EAIRLKPD
-727 TSAIDSRNLVINKTY
+727 
-742 SIRKRLN
+742 
-749 FYENELSKLKNGN
+749 
-762 DKNLIILVIDYLEL
+762 
-776 SKISKY
+776 
-782 ELDNDIL
+782 
-789 SYQLLYKAYQLSSLN
+789 
-804 NLPVVERCSAL
+804 
-815 LKKVYLYP
+815 
-823 SLLISLAR
+823 
-831 YKEADEYIKNWLPIF
+831 
-846 QDSNDREGM
+846 
-855 DAMLDPQ
+855 
-862 TVQSSSSLLNIGN
+862 
-875 ELGDLGRYEEAI
+875 
-887 AAYDEAIKIDPND
+887 DEAAWNR
-900 PDLWHN
+900 

-936 AWYSKGA
+936 AWVGKGNQLA
-943 CLGNLGRYEEAIA
+943 NLGRYEEALSAYEEAIRLKPDYDYAWNGKGNQLANLGRYEEALSAYEEAIRLKPDYEAAWHNKGNQLADLGRYEEALSAYQEAIRLKPDDEAAWLGKGNQLANLGRYEEALSAYDEAIRLKPDYEAAWLGKGNQLANLGRYEEALSAYDEAIRLKPDYEAAWLNKGNQLANLGRYEEALSAYEEAIRLKPDYETAWFCKGSQLGNLERYEEAIA

-1023 GQYEDV
+1023 GQYEEV
-1029 EQILQKAIASN
+1029 EQILQKALAIN
-1040 PNYPPTN
+1040 PNHPNTN

-1061 LAVEYLAKAIQLRSI
+1061 LAVEYLAKAIQLRPSD
-1076 NREQAKKDPD
+1076 REQAKKDSD

>member
-202 PLQERLLAALDHCDS
+202 PLQERLLAALDHCDRFY
-217 VHIPDTRIKVLATA
+217 IPDRRIKVLATA

-392 YQWRIKKALEKLEAR
+392 YQWRIKKALKKLEAR
-407 EGILSPRDGQIEGKD
+407 EGILSPRDGQIEGKGE
-422 KLLSLED
+422 LLSLED

-444 FPVEVKEAL
+444 FPLEVKEAL

-459 LYDKQNYTESLR
+459 LYDKENYAESLR
-471 GYDALVKYFPED
+471 GYDALVKYFPKD
-483 ETFQLMR
+483 ENFQLMR
-490 GNNLYYLVRYADALD
+490 GNSLYYLKMYEEALS
-505 CFNQATEIKPDYFR
+505 AYEEAIRLKPDYEA
-519 AWTNKGLIIEKI
+519 AWYNKGLIFGNLKR
-531 DVLEGAEKEATALE
+531 
-545 YYDRALAI
+545 Y
-553 NPDDA
+553 
-558 LTLVNKG
+558 
-565 SLLGELGKKE
+565 E
-575 EALELYKQAINND
+575 EALSAYQEAIRLKPD
-588 PNYYRAY
+588 DD
-595 YAQGLEFSE
+595 YAWNGKGNQLANLG
-604 MNRYEESIS
+604 RYEEALS
-613 AYAQA
+613 AYEEA
-618 IEVKP
+618 IRLKP
-623 DFVAAWLGKG
+623 DDEAAWLGKG

-658 DEAAWYN
+658 DEAAWL
-665 KGLIFGNLK
+665 G
-674 RYEEALSAYQEAIRL
+674 
-689 KPDYEAAWHNK
+689 K

-875 ELGDLGRYEEAI
+875 ELGDLGRYEEA
-887 AAYDEAIKIDPND
+887 
-900 PDLWHN
+900 
-906 KGNQLANLGRYEE
+906 
-919 ALSAYEEAIRL
+919 LSAYEEAIRL

-970 AIFNKAMLLKE
+970 AIFNKAILLKK
-981 LGHQDIANQQFH
+981 LGHQDIVNQQFH

-1023 GQYEDV
+1023 GQYEEV
-1029 EQILQKAIASN
+1029 EQILQKALAIN
-1040 PNYPPTN
+1040 PNHPNTN

-1061 LAVEYLAKAIQLRSI
+1061 LAVEYLAKAIQLRPSD
-1076 NREQAKKDPD
+1076 REQAKKDSD

>member
-180 MRRSE
+180 MRRSQ

-258 RFTRYRLPKPENQA
+258 RFTRYRLPRPENQA
-272 VASWLERVSNL
+272 AASWLVNVSNR

-294 IAGCNDG
+294 IAQRNDG

-353 KELYDAVYLLQQ
+353 KELYDAVDLLQQ

-407 EGILSPRDGQIEGKD
+407 EGILSPRDGQIEGKGE
-422 KLLSLED
+422 LLSLED

-459 LYDKQNYTESLR
+459 LYDEQNYTESLR
-471 GYDALVKYFPED
+471 GYDSLVKYFPED
-483 ETFQLMR
+483 ETFQKMR
-490 GNNLYYLVRYADALD
+490 GNNLYYLELYEEAISAYEEAIRL
-505 CFNQATEIKPDYFR
+505 KPDY
-519 AWTNKGLIIEKI
+519 E
-531 DVLEGAEKEATALE
+531 
-545 YYDRALAI
+545 
-553 NPDDA
+553 
-558 LTLVNKG
+558 
-565 SLLGELGKKE
+565 
-575 EALELYKQAINND
+575 
-588 PNYYRAY
+588 
-595 YAQGLEFSE
+595 
-604 MNRYEESIS
+604 
-613 AYAQA
+613 
-618 IEVKP
+618 
-623 DFVAAWLGKG
+623 AAWLGKGNQLANLGRYEEALSAYEEAIRLKPDYEAAWLGKGNQLANLGRYEEALSAYDEAIRLKPDYEAAWLNKG

-658 DEAAWYN
+658 YEAAWLG
-665 KGLIFGNLK
+665 KGNQLADLG
-674 RYEEALSAYQEAIRL
+674 RYEEALSAYEEAIRL

-727 TSAIDSRNLVINKTY
+727 
-742 SIRKRLN
+742 
-749 FYENELSKLKNGN
+749 
-762 DKNLIILVIDYLEL
+762 
-776 SKISKY
+776 
-782 ELDNDIL
+782 
-789 SYQLLYKAYQLSSLN
+789 
-804 NLPVVERCSAL
+804 
-815 LKKVYLYP
+815 
-823 SLLISLAR
+823 
-831 YKEADEYIKNWLPIF
+831 EA
-846 QDSNDREGM
+846 
-855 DAMLDPQ
+855 A
-862 TVQSSSSLLNIGN
+862 
-875 ELGDLGRYEEAI
+875 
-887 AAYDEAIKIDPND
+887 
-900 PDLWHN
+900 WHN

-930 KPDYEA
+930 KPDYET
-936 AWYSKGA
+936 AWFCKGSQ
-943 CLGNLGRYEEAIA
+943 LGNLERYEEAIA

-970 AIFNKAMLLKE
+970 ALFNKAILLKK
-981 LGHQDIANQQFH
+981 LGHQDIGNQQFH
-993 LIVETCQQ
+993 LIIETCQQ

-1023 GQYEDV
+1023 GQYEEV
-1029 EQILQKAIASN
+1029 EQILQKALAIN
-1040 PNYPPTN
+1040 PNHPNTN

-1061 LAVEYLAKAIQLRSI
+1061 LAVEYLAKAIQLRPSD
-1076 NREQAKKDPD
+1076 REQAKKDSD

>member
-180 MRRSE
+180 MRRSQ

-258 RFTRYRLPKPENQA
+258 RFTRYRLPRPENQA
-272 VASWLERVSNL
+272 AASWLVNVSNR

-294 IAGCNDG
+294 IAQRNDG

-338 WEKCYQDAFKLEPLA
+338 WKKCYQDAFKLEPLA
-353 KELYDAVYLLQQ
+353 KELYDAVDLLQQ

-407 EGILSPRDGQIEGKD
+407 EGILSPRDGQIEGKGE
-422 KLLSLED
+422 LLSLED

-459 LYDKQNYTESLR
+459 LYDEQNYTESLR
-471 GYDALVKYFPED
+471 GYDSLVKYFPED
-483 ETFQLMR
+483 ETFQKMR
-490 GNNLYYLVRYADALD
+490 GNNLYYL
-505 CFNQATEIKPDYFR
+505 
-519 AWTNKGLIIEKI
+519 
-531 DVLEGAEKEATALE
+531 
-545 YYDRALAI
+545 
-553 NPDDA
+553 
-558 LTLVNKG
+558 
-565 SLLGELGKKE
+565 EL
-575 EALELYKQAINND
+575 
-588 PNYYRAY
+588 
-595 YAQGLEFSE
+595 
-604 MNRYEESIS
+604 
-613 AYAQA
+613 
-618 IEVKP
+618 
-623 DFVAAWLGKG
+623 
-633 NQLANLGRYEEALS
+633 YEEAIS
-647 AYQEAIRLKPD
+647 ACEEAIRLKSD
-658 DEAAWYN
+658 YEAAWYN
-665 KGLIFGNLK
+665 KGVIFGNLK
-674 RYEEALSAYQEAIRL
+674 RYEEALSAYDEAIRL
-689 KPDYEAAWHNK
+689 KPDYEDAWVNK
-700 GNQLANLGRYEEA
+700 GNQLGNLGRYEEALSVCEGAIRLKPDRDVAWYNTVWYNKGVYLENLGRYEEA
-713 LSAYE
+713 LSAYD
-718 EAIRLKPDY
+718 EAIRLKPD
-727 TSAIDSRNLVINKTY
+727 
-742 SIRKRLN
+742 
-749 FYENELSKLKNGN
+749 
-762 DKNLIILVIDYLEL
+762 
-776 SKISKY
+776 
-782 ELDNDIL
+782 
-789 SYQLLYKAYQLSSLN
+789 
-804 NLPVVERCSAL
+804 
-815 LKKVYLYP
+815 
-823 SLLISLAR
+823 
-831 YKEADEYIKNWLPIF
+831 
-846 QDSNDREGM
+846 
-855 DAMLDPQ
+855 
-862 TVQSSSSLLNIGN
+862 
-875 ELGDLGRYEEAI
+875 
-887 AAYDEAIKIDPND
+887 DEAAWNR
-900 PDLWHN
+900 

-936 AWYSKGA
+936 AWVGKGNQLA
-943 CLGNLGRYEEAIA
+943 NLGRYEEALSAYEEAIRLKPDYDYAWNGKGNQLANLGRYEEALSAYEEAIRLKPDYDYAWNGKGNQLANLGRYEEALSAYEEAIRLKPDYEAAWHNKGNQLADLGRYEEALSAYQEAIRLKPDDEAAWLGKGNQLANLGRYEEALSAYDEAIRLKPDYEAAWLGKGNQLANLGRYEEALSAYDEAIRLKPDYEAAWLNKGNQLANLGRYEEALSAYEEAIRLKPDYETAWFCKGSQLGNLERYEEAIA

-1023 GQYEDV
+1023 GQYEEV
-1029 EQILQKAIASN
+1029 EQILQKALAIN
-1040 PNYPPTN
+1040 PNHPNTN

-1061 LAVEYLAKAIQLRSI
+1061 LAVEYLAKAIQLRPSD
-1076 NREQAKKDPD
+1076 REQAKKDSD

>member
-180 MRRSE
+180 MRRSQ

-258 RFTRYRLPKPENQA
+258 RFTRYRLPRPENQA
-272 VASWLERVSNL
+272 AASWLVNVSNR

-294 IAGCNDG
+294 IAQRNDG

-338 WEKCYQDAFKLEPLA
+338 WKKCYQDAFKLEPLA
-353 KELYDAVYLLQQ
+353 KELYDAVDLLQQ

-407 EGILSPRDGQIEGKD
+407 EGILSPRDGQIEGKGE
-422 KLLSLED
+422 LLSLED

-444 FPVEVKEAL
+444 FPLEVKEAL

-459 LYDKQNYTESLR
+459 LYDKENYTESLR
-471 GYDALVKYFPED
+471 GYDALVKYFPKD
-483 ETFQLMR
+483 ENFQLMR

-519 AWTNKGLIIEKI
+519 AWTNKGLIIQKI
-531 DVLEGAEKEATALE
+531 DVLEGVEKEATALE

-565 SLLGELGKKE
+565 LLLGELGKKE

-623 DFVAAWLGKG
+623 DFVAAWVG
-633 NQLANLGRYEEALS
+633 
-647 AYQEAIRLKPD
+647 
-658 DEAAWYN
+658 
-665 KGLIFGNLK
+665 
-674 RYEEALSAYQEAIRL
+674 
-689 KPDYEAAWHNK
+689 K

-727 TSAIDSRNLVINKTY
+727 DYAW
-742 SIRKRLN
+742 
-749 FYENELSKLKNGN
+749 NG
-762 DKNLIILVIDYLEL
+762 
-776 SKISKY
+776 
-782 ELDNDIL
+782 
-789 SYQLLYKAYQLSSLN
+789 
-804 NLPVVERCSAL
+804 
-815 LKKVYLYP
+815 
-823 SLLISLAR
+823 
-831 YKEADEYIKNWLPIF
+831 
-846 QDSNDREGM
+846 
-855 DAMLDPQ
+855 
-862 TVQSSSSLLNIGN
+862 
-875 ELGDLGRYEEAI
+875 
-887 AAYDEAIKIDPND
+887 
-900 PDLWHN
+900 

-919 ALSAYEEAIRL
+919 ALSAYDEAIRIVPNDPTPRL
-930 KPDYEA
+930 AKCSALVFLEQFLEA
-936 AWYSKGA
+936 LVCSDKLIEIDPEDITFLNIRAFLLGMNDNYMESKKI
-943 CLGNLGRYEEAIA
+943 YQE
-956 AYDEAIKLKADYIE
+956 
-970 AIFNKAMLLKE
+970 
-981 LGHQDIANQQFH
+981 
-993 LIVETCQQ
+993 
-1001 YKNKDNQTIDFWN
+1001 
-1014 VYAASLTCL
+1014 
-1023 GQYEDV
+1023 
-1029 EQILQKAIASN
+1029 ILESN
-1040 PNYPPTN
+1040 PNFLPAYFTSSIVKYKQEQYSQALDSISQCLMIEELN
-1047 YNLAC
+1047 SQAWYMKAQILISLERFQEAFECFDRSLEIDSDYILCIYDKAYYQRLYGDYN
-1052 YYAIQDNIP
+1052 
-1061 LAVEYLAKAIQLRSI
+1061 KAISGFSLVIEHCQSELSRKKLDSNHWYVYCASLSYIKNYVLCLEQIAEALLRNPENAGIYFIIARHDALEENIDQSLANLKTAI
-1076 NREQAKKDPD
+1076 KKSKHWQKAAIKEPD

>member
-1 MLDPVVNAA
+1 M
-10 RILWEFYNVHKDPV
+10 

-258 RFTRYRLPKPENQA
+258 RFTRYRLPRPENQA
-272 VASWLERVSNL
+272 AASWLVNVSNR

-294 IAGCNDG
+294 IAQRNDG

-338 WEKCYQDAFKLEPLA
+338 WKKCYQDAFKLEPLA
-353 KELYDAVYLLQQ
+353 KELYDAVDLLQQ

-407 EGILSPRDGQIEGKD
+407 EGILSPRDGQIEGKGE
-422 KLLSLED
+422 LLSLED

-444 FPVEVKEAL
+444 FPLEVKEAL

-471 GYDALVKYFPED
+471 GYDALVKYFPKD
-483 ETFQLMR
+483 ENFQLMR

-519 AWTNKGLIIEKI
+519 AWTNKGLIIQKI
-531 DVLEGAEKEATALE
+531 DVLEGVEKEATALE

-565 SLLGELGKKE
+565 LLLGELGKKE

-623 DFVAAWLGKG
+623 DFVAAWVGKG

-647 AYQEAIRLKPD
+647 AYEEAIRLKPD
-658 DEAAWYN
+658 DEAAWLN
-665 KGLIFGNLK
+665 KGNQLANLG

-727 TSAIDSRNLVINKTY
+727 DYAW
-742 SIRKRLN
+742 
-749 FYENELSKLKNGN
+749 NGKGN
-762 DKNLIILVIDYLEL
+762 
-776 SKISKY
+776 
-782 ELDNDIL
+782 
-789 SYQLLYKAYQLSSLN
+789 QLAN
-804 NLPVVERCSAL
+804 
-815 LKKVYLYP
+815 
-823 SLLISLAR
+823 
-831 YKEADEYIKNWLPIF
+831 
-846 QDSNDREGM
+846 
-855 DAMLDPQ
+855 
-862 TVQSSSSLLNIGN
+862 
-875 ELGDLGRYEEAI
+875 LGRYEEALS
-887 AAYDEAIKIDPND
+887 AYEEAIRLK
-900 PDLWHN
+900 PDYEAAWLN

-936 AWYSKGA
+936 AWLGKGNQLA
-943 CLGNLGRYEEAIA
+943 NLGRYEEALSAYEEAIRLKPDEAAWLGKGNQLANLGRYEEALSAYEEAIRLKPDEAAWHNKGNQLANLGRYEEALSAYEEAIRLKPDYDYAWNGKGNQLANLGRYEEALSAYEEAIRLKPDYETAWFCKGSQLGNLERYEEAIA

-1023 GQYEDV
+1023 GQYEEV
-1029 EQILQKAIASN
+1029 EQILQKALAIN
-1040 PNYPPTN
+1040 PNHPNTN

-1061 LAVEYLAKAIQLRSI
+1061 LAVEYLAKAIQLRPSD
-1076 NREQAKKDPD
+1076 REQAKKDSD

>member
-1 MLDPVVNAA
+1 
-10 RILWEFYNVHKDPV
+10 
-24 NLLLTTAFSGFGLT
+24 
-38 GLNWW
+38 
-43 REKQQKRRRARIAGD
+43 
-58 SLPFRVVRPNQDV
+58 
-71 FPAIFGRERAEYLY
+71 
-85 PSLIDWDIPL
+85 
-95 QDRELDINHL
+95 
-105 AEIIRLLNDDQWVI
+105 
-119 ITGPAGIGK
+119 
-128 TREMAEVAL
+128 MAEVAL

-202 PLQERLLAALDHCDS
+202 PLQERLLAALDHCDRFY
-217 VHIPDTRIKVLATA
+217 IPDRRIKVLATA

-392 YQWRIKKALEKLEAR
+392 YQWRIKKALKKLEAR
-407 EGILSPRDGQIEGKD
+407 EGILSPRDGQIEGKGE
-422 KLLSLED
+422 LLSLED

-444 FPVEVKEAL
+444 FPLEVKEAL

-459 LYDKQNYTESLR
+459 LYDKENYAESLR
-471 GYDALVKYFPED
+471 GYDALVKYFPKD
-483 ETFQLMR
+483 ENFQLMR
-490 GNNLYYLVRYADALD
+490 GNSLYYLKMYEEALS
-505 CFNQATEIKPDYFR
+505 AYEEAIRLKPDYEA
-519 AWTNKGLIIEKI
+519 AWYNKGLIFGNLKR
-531 DVLEGAEKEATALE
+531 
-545 YYDRALAI
+545 Y
-553 NPDDA
+553 
-558 LTLVNKG
+558 
-565 SLLGELGKKE
+565 E
-575 EALELYKQAINND
+575 EALSAYQEAIRLKPD
-588 PNYYRAY
+588 DD
-595 YAQGLEFSE
+595 YAWNGKGNQLANLG
-604 MNRYEESIS
+604 RYEEALS
-613 AYAQA
+613 AYEEA
-618 IEVKP
+618 IRLKP
-623 DFVAAWLGKG
+623 DDEAAWLGKG

-658 DEAAWYN
+658 DEAAWL
-665 KGLIFGNLK
+665 G
-674 RYEEALSAYQEAIRL
+674 
-689 KPDYEAAWHNK
+689 K

-875 ELGDLGRYEEAI
+875 ELGDLGRYEEA
-887 AAYDEAIKIDPND
+887 
-900 PDLWHN
+900 
-906 KGNQLANLGRYEE
+906 
-919 ALSAYEEAIRL
+919 LSAYEEAIRL

-970 AIFNKAMLLKE
+970 AIFNKAILLKK
-981 LGHQDIANQQFH
+981 LGHQDIVNQQFH

-1023 GQYEDV
+1023 GQYEEV
-1029 EQILQKAIASN
+1029 EQILQKALAIN
-1040 PNYPPTN
+1040 PNHPNTN

-1061 LAVEYLAKAIQLRSI
+1061 LAVEYLAKAIQLRPSD
-1076 NREQAKKDPD
+1076 REQAKKDSD

>member
-180 MRRSE
+180 MRRSQ

-258 RFTRYRLPKPENQA
+258 RFTRYRLPRPENQA
-272 VASWLERVSNL
+272 AASWLVNVSNR

-294 IAGCNDG
+294 IAQRNDG

-338 WEKCYQDAFKLEPLA
+338 WKKCYQDAFKLEPLA
-353 KELYDAVYLLQQ
+353 KELYDAVDLLQQ

-407 EGILSPRDGQIEGKD
+407 EGILSPRDGQIEGKGE
-422 KLLSLED
+422 LLSLED

-444 FPVEVKEAL
+444 FPLEVKEAL

-483 ETFQLMR
+483 ETFQKMR
-490 GNNLYYLVRYADALD
+490 GNNLY
-505 CFNQATEIKPDYFR
+505 C
-519 AWTNKGLIIEKI
+519 
-531 DVLEGAEKEATALE
+531 
-545 YYDRALAI
+545 
-553 NPDDA
+553 
-558 LTLVNKG
+558 
-565 SLLGELGKKE
+565 
-575 EALELYKQAINND
+575 LEL
-588 PNYYRAY
+588 
-595 YAQGLEFSE
+595 
-604 MNRYEESIS
+604 
-613 AYAQA
+613 
-618 IEVKP
+618 
-623 DFVAAWLGKG
+623 
-633 NQLANLGRYEEALS
+633 YEEALS
-647 AYQEAIRLKPD
+647 ADEQVVRLKPNS
-658 DEAAWYN
+658 ELHWLN
-665 KGLIFGNLK
+665 KGLTFG
-674 RYEEALSAYQEAIRL
+674 
-689 KPDYEAAWHNK
+689 
-700 GNQLANLGRYEEA
+700 
-713 LSAYE
+713 
-718 EAIRLKPDY
+718 
-727 TSAIDSRNLVINKTY
+727 
-742 SIRKRLN
+742 
-749 FYENELSKLKNGN
+749 KLK
-762 DKNLIILVIDYLEL
+762 
-776 SKISKY
+776 
-782 ELDNDIL
+782 
-789 SYQLLYKAYQLSSLN
+789 
-804 NLPVVERCSAL
+804 
-815 LKKVYLYP
+815 
-823 SLLISLAR
+823 
-831 YKEADEYIKNWLPIF
+831 
-846 QDSNDREGM
+846 
-855 DAMLDPQ
+855 
-862 TVQSSSSLLNIGN
+862 
-875 ELGDLGRYEEAI
+875 
-887 AAYDEAIKIDPND
+887 
-900 PDLWHN
+900 
-906 KGNQLANLGRYEE
+906 RYEE

-936 AWYSKGA
+936 AWLNKGSQLA
-943 CLGNLGRYEEAIA
+943 DLGRYEEALSAYEEAIRLKPDYETAWFCKGSQLGNLERYEEAIA
-956 AYDEAIKLKADYIE
+956 AYDEAIKFKADYIE
-970 AIFNKAMLLKE
+970 AIFNKAILLKK
-981 LGHQDIANQQFH
+981 LGHQDIVNQQFH

-1023 GQYEDV
+1023 GQYEEV
-1029 EQILQKAIASN
+1029 EQILQKALAIN
-1040 PNYPPTN
+1040 PNHPNTN

-1061 LAVEYLAKAIQLRSI
+1061 LAVEYLAKAIQLRPSD
-1076 NREQAKKDPD
+1076 REQAKKDSD

>member
-105 AEIIRLLNDDQWVI
+105 AEIIKFLNDDKWVI
-119 ITGPAGIGK
+119 ITGPTGIGK
-128 TREMAEVAL
+128 TREMAEVAH
-137 RFIRRG
+137 RFSRRG

-149 TGTLEGDQFPREQ
+149 TGILEGDRFPQEQ
-162 FLDVRRNVLFIF
+162 FQDVRRNVLFVF

-180 MRRSE
+180 MRRSQ

-202 PLQERLLAALDHCDS
+202 PLQERLLAALDHCDRFY
-217 VHIPDTRIKVLATA
+217 IPDRRIKVLATA

-407 EGILSPRDGQIEGKD
+407 EGILSPRDGQIEGKG

-453 DKVSNK
+453 DKVSDK

-471 GYDALVKYFPED
+471 GYDALVKYFPKD
-483 ETFQLMR
+483 ENFQLMR
-490 GNNLYYLVRYADALD
+490 GNSLYYLKMYEEAISACEEAIRL
-505 CFNQATEIKPDYFR
+505 KSDYEA
-519 AWTNKGLIIEKI
+519 AWYNKGVI
-531 DVLEGAEKEATALE
+531 
-545 YYDRALAI
+545 
-553 NPDDA
+553 
-558 LTLVNKG
+558 
-565 SLLGELGKKE
+565 
-575 EALELYKQAINND
+575 
-588 PNYYRAY
+588 
-595 YAQGLEFSE
+595 F
-604 MNRYEESIS
+604 
-613 AYAQA
+613 
-618 IEVKP
+618 
-623 DFVAAWLGKG
+623 G
-633 NQLANLGRYEEALS
+633 NLKRYEEALS
-647 AYQEAIRLKPD
+647 AYDEAIRLKPD

-887 AAYDEAIKIDPND
+887 A
-900 PDLWHN
+900 
-906 KGNQLANLGRYEE
+906 
-919 ALSAYEEAIRL
+919 
-930 KPDYEA
+930 
-936 AWYSKGA
+936 
-943 CLGNLGRYEEAIA
+943 CL
-956 AYDEAIKLKADYIE
+956 
-970 AIFNKAMLLKE
+970 
-981 LGHQDIANQQFH
+981 
-993 LIVETCQQ
+993 
-1001 YKNKDNQTIDFWN
+1001 
-1014 VYAASLTCL
+1014 
-1023 GQYEDV
+1023 
-1029 EQILQKAIASN
+1029 
-1040 PNYPPTN
+1040 
-1047 YNLAC
+1047 
-1052 YYAIQDNIP
+1052 
-1061 LAVEYLAKAIQLRSI
+1061 
-1076 NREQAKKDPD
+1076 
-1086 FDKIRQDPRFIEL
+1086 
-1099 ISDNF
+1099 